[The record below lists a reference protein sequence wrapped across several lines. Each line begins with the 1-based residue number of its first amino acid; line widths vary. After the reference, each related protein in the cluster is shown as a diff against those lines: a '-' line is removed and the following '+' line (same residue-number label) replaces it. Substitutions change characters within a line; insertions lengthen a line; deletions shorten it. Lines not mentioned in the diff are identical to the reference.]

1 MKFAASL
8 LVSVVAAQANFRSGS
23 VSTYEKFRY
32 GKFVTRMKA
41 PDRMGTVAS
50 FFTYWD
56 GPNYDPLEWNELDM
70 EIVPSVKENPFSMNI
85 IYGDGESKVESH
97 DYAHGFDPHDDWHTY
112 EMEWTPHYIS
122 WIVDGHEMRHVNL
135 HDPAVGHLDKAQ
147 SLRMNFWT
155 PTFHSWSV
163 GFMPQ
168 DMPWYVLYDYV
179 EVFTYDQENNEFKF
193 HWRDDFDSFDSG
205 KWHKAAGG
213 FESNTSVFHPENVF
227 TSGGHLVLKMEPLRS
242 HFEDMEVKHDLHE
255 AFSMDFDD
263 RRVPL
268 PHHHMYQNE
277 ISSSSDSESNSGDIE
292 LEKSEN

>member
-8 LVSVVAAQANFRSGS
+8 LTVIGVAQADYRSGS

-41 PDRMGTVAS
+41 PDRKGTVSS

-56 GPNYDPLEWNELDM
+56 GPNFDHNEWNELDM
-70 EIVPSVKENPFSMNI
+70 EIVPSVEENPYSMNI
-85 IYGDGESKVESH
+85 IYGDGVNKVESH
-97 DYAHGFDPHDDWHTY
+97 DYAHRFDPHDDWHVY

-122 WIVDGHEMRHVNL
+122 WSVDGKEMRHVEME
-135 HDPAVGHLDKAQ
+135 DPAVHHLDKAQ

-155 PTFHSWSV
+155 PTFHSWGA
-163 GFMPQ
+163 GFNPI

-179 EVFTYDQENNEFKF
+179 EVFTYDEEHNEFKL

-213 FESNTSVFHPENVF
+213 FESNTSVFHPANAY
-227 TSGGHLVLKMEPLRS
+227 TSGGHLVLKMEPEHSR
-242 HFEDMEVKHDLHE
+242 HEDLEIKESLHE
-255 AFSMDFDD
+255 AFGMDLDHRRQNPHRFDRFHNKND
-263 RRVPL
+263 FS
-268 PHHHMYQNE
+268 E
-277 ISSSSDSESNSGDIE
+277 DST
-292 LEKSEN
+292 SEV